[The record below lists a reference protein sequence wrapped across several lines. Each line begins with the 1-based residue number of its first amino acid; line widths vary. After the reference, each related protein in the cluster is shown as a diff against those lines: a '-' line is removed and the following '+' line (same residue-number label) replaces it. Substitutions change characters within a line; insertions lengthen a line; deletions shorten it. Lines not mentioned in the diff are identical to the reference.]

1 MLTLFPEQVLY
12 TGSNGLCAHEFILDL
27 RDFKASAGVT
37 EADVAKRLADYN
49 FHAPTMSRPEHT
61 HSTFQGPSRPRAHA
75 VHADR
80 SWPVAGT
87 IMVEPTESE
96 DKDELDRFCDALIAI
111 RAEIAEIE
119 GGKMPKDDN
128 VLINAPHTV
137 AAVTAEEWPHPC
149 APLARFPSPSSAF
162 SRLLFRLLSPVLS
175 PSRT

>member
-1 MLTLFPEQVLY
+1 
-12 TGSNGLCAHEFILDL
+12 
-27 RDFKASAGVT
+27 
-37 EADVAKRLADYN
+37 
-49 FHAPTMSRPEHT
+49 
-61 HSTFQGPSRPRAHA
+61 
-75 VHADR
+75 
-80 SWPVAGT
+80 
-87 IMVEPTESE
+87 MVEPTESE
-96 DKDELDRFCDALIAI
+96 DKDELDRFCEALIAI